1 MKGIALCEDR
11 IYETLNRVLSKEGIN
26 LVRISSP
33 EEIQF
38 FEDELVVVQYP
49 LGNITRG
56 QIFYNLEKLWEK
68 RAPITVII
76 KNPEVKIRQRDLREN
91 VLIFNKETSPETI
104 GEKIIEKLISPELLL
119 NQGLEAYVAK
129 NYAKAYEYWITL
141 ARTRQARNTKVFEYL
156 KIAREEFKEAGID
169 LSELDAV
176 LESRIDPFEKGI
188 MLFSEG
194 NLKEALSY
202 LRNVKKDSPNFLR
215 AMAVIEKIKEELNIE
230 EAEEVLEE
238 IEKEIEVEFSDI
250 YEKAENNKEEPLS
263 PQQAFILSL
272 IDGKTSLKEIF
283 HIMPITEDE
292 FKRSVKLLIDKG
304 YIKRRE

>member
-1 MKGIALCEDR
+1 MKGIALCEDK
-11 IYETLNRVLSKEGIN
+11 IYEALNKILSKEGIN
-26 LVRISSP
+26 LTRIPSP
-33 EEIQF
+33 EEIPH

-49 LGNITRG
+49 LGNLTRG
-56 QIFYNLEKLWEK
+56 KIFYNLEKLWEK

-91 VLIFNKETSPETI
+91 VLMFNKDTSPETI
-104 GEKIIEKLISPELLL
+104 GNEILKKLISPELLL

-129 NYAKAYEYWITL
+129 NYAKAYEYWMTL
-141 ARTRQARNTKVFEYL
+141 ARTKQARNTKVFEYL
-156 KIAREEFKEAGID
+156 EIAKDEFKEAGID
-169 LSELDAV
+169 ISELNAV

-188 MLFSEG
+188 KLFSEG

-202 LRNVKKDSPNFLR
+202 LRKVKRDSPNFLR
-215 AMAVIEKIKEELNIE
+215 AMAIMEKIKEELNIE

-250 YEKAENNKEEPLS
+250 YEKTENNKEEPLS

-283 HIMPITEDE
+283 HIMPITEEE
-292 FKRSVKLLIDKG
+292 FKKSVKLLIDKG